1 MPIVLAGGDHGMG
14 NLNDRLAESLR
25 QHGWANVTV
34 EVIKNSGHWV
44 VDEQPDIVAELIE
57 RHATQ

>member
-1 MPIVLAGGDHGMG
+1 MG

-57 RHATQ
+57 HHATQ